1 MKPFIN
7 YRASFTPHVITPLF
21 LFLKKSKAIKS
32 ITFLLIMIVVF
43 TGCFQHYYR
52 TNTQKSAEAGI
63 IDSLRNSNKYFIVH
77 LRYNTMG
84 LENVAV
90 NGDKLEGNMV
100 VLPEEHSKHLDPKP
114 DKSNMFEKKG
124 KTAALL
130 EVHLYTDSR
139 PDHETRLSLPLSSI
153 NRLDVYA
160 FDEKAT
166 RKNRIFSVAG
176 IAVSVA
182 LVVSVISLAS
192 VSSFAL

>member
-1 MKPFIN
+1 MYYQVIF
-7 YRASFTPHVITPLF
+7 ASHIAGSFFNFFKKLQSNIHIPALFVI
-21 LFLKKSKAIKS
+21 A
-32 ITFLLIMIVVF
+32 VVF

-52 TNTQKSAEAGI
+52 TNNQKSEEAGI
-63 IDSLRNSNKYFIVH
+63 IDSLRNANKYFIVH

-124 KTAALL
+124 KVAALL

-139 PDHETRLSLPLSSI
+139 PDDETRLSLPLSSI
-153 NRLDVYA
+153 DRLDVYA

-182 LVVSVISLAS
+182 LVVGFISLAGLAS
-192 VSSFAL
+192 MTL